1 MNDGQFVY
9 PEKWT
14 YPRTELGCQKRAK
27 LNICTDVSRAF
38 RHDLISGLT
47 NLLNFYYTL
56 KKILCY
62 SFQRKL
68 YNFLNN
74 LNVLQCI
81 VKSKTIALYI

>member
-47 NLLNFYYTL
+47 NLLNFHYTL
-56 KKILCY
+56 KRFYAIAFNANYIIFLIILM
-62 SFQRKL
+62 SFNVSLKVKL
-68 YNFLNN
+68 
-74 LNVLQCI
+74 
-81 VKSKTIALYI
+81 